1 MRDFETIRRS
11 ILRRTGLFEGRSSW
25 PLISGDTY
33 RSLCELKFDS
43 WVDIESIQKLDNFDG
58 RVFVSAGLAS
68 RFLENVK
75 KSAGLNLTGVI
86 LLIHNG
92 DHVPSLETFLFCHAR
107 FKHLY
112 CVNWLHD
119 IPNISPLP
127 IGLENMSYMRN
138 GVPRD
143 FQKPQKLKKDIEL
156 LVSFSDHTN
165 PAERLNARHE
175 AMIMGSATVVPPNAT
190 PKMYRDLVSRS
201 RFVISPPGNGPDCH
215 RTWEAIYL
223 GAIPIVKRNFWPF
236 RNIQLPVAV
245 VDRWDQ
251 MSEIV
256 NSSGHFQSKSVSE
269 LNEIFLENFTD
280 VI

>member
-11 ILRRTGLFEGRSSW
+11 ILRRSGLFEGRSSW

-33 RSLCELKFDS
+33 RSLCELKFDTLA
-43 WVDIESIQKLDNFDG
+43 DIESIQKLDNFDG
-58 RVFVSAGLAS
+58 RVYISAGLAS
-68 RFLENVK
+68 RFLKNVQE
-75 KSAGLNLTGVI
+75 SAGLNLSGVV

-92 DHVPSLETFLFCHAR
+92 DHIPSLETFLSCHRR
-107 FKHLY
+107 FKHIY
-112 CVNWLHD
+112 CVNWLHN
-119 IPNISPLP
+119 ISNISPLP

-143 FQKPQKLKKDIEL
+143 FQKPQKFKKDIEL

-165 PAERLNARHE
+165 PAERLNARQE
-175 AMIMGSATVVPPNAT
+175 AMILGSAAFVPPNAT
-190 PKMYRDLVSRS
+190 PKLYRDLVSRS
-201 RFVISPPGNGPDCH
+201 KFVISPPGNGPDCH

-236 RNIQLPVAV
+236 HNVLLPVAV

-256 NSSGHFQSKSVSE
+256 TTSGYFQSKSVSE
-269 LNEIFLENFTD
+269 LNELFLQDFAD
-280 VI
+280 VV